1 MKKREFID
9 VAKRMVKE
17 YFKLCWN
24 KKIVLTDIS
33 TIGYRDNSNYLW
45 VLLSVDDP
53 TSDRYEVV
61 YHKNTGQISS
71 NMYKDICKR

>member
-17 YFKLCWN
+17 YFRLYLN

-33 TIGYRDNSNYLW
+33 IVGYRNSSEYLW
-45 VLLSVDDP
+45 VLLSVTDT
-53 TSDRYEVV
+53 TSGQYEVV

-71 NMYKDICKR
+71 NMYKK

>member
-17 YFKLCWN
+17 YFRLYQN

-33 TIGYRDNSNYLW
+33 IIGYRDNSNYLW

-53 TSDRYEVV
+53 TSGRYEVV
-61 YHKNTGQISS
+61 YHKNTGQMSS
-71 NMYKDICKR
+71 NMYKK